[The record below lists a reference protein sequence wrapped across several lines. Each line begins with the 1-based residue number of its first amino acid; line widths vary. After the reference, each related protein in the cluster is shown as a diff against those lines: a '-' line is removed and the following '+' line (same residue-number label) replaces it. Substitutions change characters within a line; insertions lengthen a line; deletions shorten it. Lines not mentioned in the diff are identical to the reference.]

1 VRVRRVLNE
10 RKVDF
15 EEIAVDDD
23 PALQEHVLA
32 ISRQNTVPV
41 LVHPNG
47 RVEVGF
53 EGETG

>member
-1 VRVRRVLNE
+1 MKVRRVLTG

-23 PALQEHVLA
+23 PTLQKHVRA
-32 ISRQNTVPV
+32 ISGQDTVPV

>member
-1 VRVRRVLNE
+1 VRRVLTD

-15 EEIAVDDD
+15 EEIAVDND
-23 PALQEHVLA
+23 PKLQEHVLA

-53 EGETG
+53 EGEVG